1 MNRAVNHRRS
11 ERATA
16 TRCRATW
23 ITPSNPIYYESLV
36 EDCASGE
43 TLWSISKHA
52 QCGDRVLLYIC
63 APVMAIVAAATLTA
77 DPQLLDAPENEW
89 HGTYMAAMGGLRL
102 LGTPISRALLMQTF
116 PSWRYWI
123 QPHRSSRVRDE
134 FVPGLDGLLASPGE
148 QTAAARVVGLREE
161 TSAQF

>member
-1 MNRAVNHRRS
+1 MSRAVNYRRS
-11 ERATA
+11 GRAAA

-23 ITPSNPIYYESLV
+23 ITPSNAIYYEDLV

-63 APVMAIVAAATLTA
+63 APVMAIVAAATLMA

-102 LGTPISRALLMQTF
+102 LETPISRRLLMQTF
-116 PSWRYWI
+116 PGWRYWL
-123 QPHRSSRVRDE
+123 QPHRPSKVRDE
-134 FVPGLDGLLASPGE
+134 FVSGLDVLLAPPGE
-148 QTAAARVVGLREE
+148 QTAV
-161 TSAQF
+161 